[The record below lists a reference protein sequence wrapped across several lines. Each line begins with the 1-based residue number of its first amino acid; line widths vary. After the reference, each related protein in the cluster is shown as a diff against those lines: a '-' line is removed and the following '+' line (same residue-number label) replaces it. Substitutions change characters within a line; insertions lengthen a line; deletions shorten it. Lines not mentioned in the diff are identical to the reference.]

1 VRIGVLALQGDYARH
16 AQALERCGSASRG
29 ASSAEA
35 SRHFEV
41 EVVEV
46 RKPEQLADVDGLIIP
61 GGESTTLLRLMEDW
75 AFVPALE
82 KFHDAGHPIFG
93 TCAGAILLAREVESP
108 RQFSLGFIDIT
119 VERNAY
125 GRQRESFVGTGQAT
139 LEGRPAPLEMV
150 FIRAPRIRRVG
161 PGVETLARHGDEP
174 VLTRQGSVLAGTFHP
189 ELTDDPA
196 VHRYFCHM
204 VVRGEPRSGG
214 EPSGEMARK
223 SIK

>member
-16 AQALERCGSASRG
+16 AQALERCGAT
-29 ASSAEA
+29 
-35 SRHFEV
+35 
-41 EVVEV
+41 VVEV
-46 RKPEQLADVDGLIIP
+46 RKPEQLEQVDGLIIP

-82 KFHDAGHPIFG
+82 KFHGAGRPIFG

-108 RQFSLGFIDIT
+108 RQPSLGFIDIT

-125 GRQRESFVGTGQAT
+125 GRQRESFAAAGQAT
-139 LEGRPAPLEMV
+139 LGGGPAPLEMV

-161 PGVETLARHGDEP
+161 PGVETLARHGGEP
-174 VLTRQGSVLAGTFHP
+174 VLTRQDTVLAGTFHP

-196 VHRYFCHM
+196 VHRYFCAM
-204 VVRGEPRSGG
+204 VGQR
-214 EPSGEMARK
+214 
-223 SIK
+223 